1 MQLTKDME
9 NKVRRALLQYSEYQ
23 VANMYGLRVG
33 TVRAIKVQME
43 EERQVPINFSASESQ
58 LDLYRKLTATGRK
71 QESPLQMGLR
81 LHEDLYSGSSRTAE
95 VPPTYDQWR
104 DIAFGKQ
111 DSITVPKQDYAG
123 LEARVLSGFF
133 TPSGQPTPAF
143 WGYLSQYV
151 KKSGHAML
159 DILHDK
165 EIYAP
170 EQLERALDIDSQI
183 DDMTQEQRIALLR
196 RIANAVYSH
205 AFKDPTGTG
214 SDLPDSE

>member
-9 NKVRRALLQYSEYQ
+9 FKVRRALLQYSEYQ

-58 LDLYRKLTATGRK
+58 LDLYRELTATGRK
-71 QESPLQMGLR
+71 QESPLEMGLR
-81 LHEDLYSGSSRTAE
+81 LHEDLFKRHGTVTGRSK
-95 VPPTYDQWR
+95 VPDE
-104 DIAFGKQ
+104 
-111 DSITVPKQDYAG
+111 DYAG

-133 TPSGQPTPAF
+133 TPSGRPTPAF

-151 KKSGHAML
+151 KKSGHVML

-170 EQLERALDIDSQI
+170 EQLERALDIDSQLE
-183 DDMTQEQRIALLR
+183 DMTQEQAIALMR
-196 RIANAVYSH
+196 RVAAKVYAN
-205 AFKDPTGTG
+205 AFKDPSG
-214 SDLPDSE
+214 SGADVQDSE

>member
-1 MQLTKDME
+1 MQLTIDME
-9 NKVRRALLQYSEYQ
+9 LKVRRALLQYSEYQ

-58 LDLYRKLTATGRK
+58 LDLYRELTATGRK
-71 QESPLQMGLR
+71 QESPLEMGLR
-81 LHEDLYSGSSRTAE
+81 LHEDLFKRHGTVTGRSK
-95 VPPTYDQWR
+95 VPN
-104 DIAFGKQ
+104 A
-111 DSITVPKQDYAG
+111 DYAG

-133 TPSGQPTPAF
+133 TPSGRPTPAF

-170 EQLERALDIDSQI
+170 EQLERALDIDSQLE
-183 DDMTQEQRIALLR
+183 DMTQQQAIALMR
-196 RIANAVYSH
+196 RVAAKVYAN
-205 AFKDPTGTG
+205 AFKDPSG
-214 SDLPDSE
+214 SGADVQDSE

>member
-9 NKVRRALLQYSEYQ
+9 LKVRRALLQYSEYQ

-58 LDLYRKLTATGRK
+58 LDLYRQLTATGRK
-71 QESPLQMGLR
+71 QESPLEVGLR
-81 LHEDLYSGSSRTAE
+81 IHKDFYKSRGETWQE
-95 VPPTYDQWR
+95 IIDRHYQ
-104 DIAFGKQ
+104 
-111 DSITVPKQDYAG
+111 VPKQDYAG

-143 WGYLSQYV
+143 WGFLSQYV
-151 KKSGHAML
+151 KKSGHVML

-170 EQLERALDIDSQI
+170 EQLERALDIDSQLE
-183 DDMTQEQRIALLR
+183 DMTQEQAIALMR
-196 RIANAVYSH
+196 RVAAKVYAN
-205 AFKDPTGTG
+205 AFKDPSG
-214 SDLPDSE
+214 SGADVQDSE

>member
-9 NKVRRALLQYSEYQ
+9 LKVRRALLQYSEYQ

-58 LDLYRKLTATGRK
+58 LDMLQRLTATGRK
-71 QESPLQMGLR
+71 QETPLEMGLR
-81 LHEDLYSGSSRTAE
+81 LHEDLFKSHNLALDKVHKAASDA
-95 VPPTYDQWR
+95 
-104 DIAFGKQ
+104 
-111 DSITVPKQDYAG
+111 DYVG
-123 LEARVLSGFF
+123 LEGRVLSGFF
-133 TPSGQPTPAF
+133 TPSGRPTPAF

-165 EIYAP
+165 EIFAP
-170 EQLERALDIDSQI
+170 EQLERALDIDSQLE
-183 DDMTQEQRIALLR
+183 DMTQEQAIALMR
-196 RIANAVYSH
+196 RVAAKVYAN
-205 AFKDPTGTG
+205 AFKDPSG
-214 SDLPDSE
+214 SGADVQDSE